1 MVILDRRPH
10 FISFWREEA
19 PFYWLLE
26 RGGTVL
32 LSKSIWEEVGGFFLF
47 MSKTMPE
54 VGWSFILCPKL
65 DLEGWSSRSSYVI
78 GVALWERSI

>member
-10 FISFWREEA
+10 FIGFWREEA

-47 MSKTMPE
+47 MSKTMLE
-54 VGWSFILCPKL
+54 VGWSVILCPKL
-65 DLEGWSSRSSYVI
+65 YMEGWSSRSSYVI
-78 GVALWERSI
+78 GVA